1 MNYMYGKA
9 VGEAMCETGR
19 KMAGEM
25 SVGPPDPGF
34 DREFDAK
41 LAAQDKRQ
49 RGPRYGVKATA
60 EAANRLRAA
69 VGKYPNDLELYS
81 AADDA
86 ARLLYDQSNWIEK
99 VAYAFARTVQEA
111 ER

>member
-1 MNYMYGKA
+1 MTYMWGKA
-9 VGEAMCETGR
+9 VGEAMCATGR
-19 KMAGEM
+19 KLAGGM

-41 LAAQDKRQ
+41 LAVQNQ

-60 EAANRLRAA
+60 EAANRLREA
-69 VGKYPNDLELYS
+69 VGKYPDDIALYS

>member
-1 MNYMYGKA
+1 MTFMYGKA
-9 VGEAMCETGR
+9 VRAAMCETGR
-19 KMAGEM
+19 KLAGEM

-34 DREFDAK
+34 DREFDKK
-41 LAAQDKRQ
+41 LAAQNR

-69 VGKYPNDLELYS
+69 VGKYPDDLELYS
-81 AADDA
+81 AADA
-86 ARLLYDQSNWIEK
+86 ATRLLYDQSGWIEK